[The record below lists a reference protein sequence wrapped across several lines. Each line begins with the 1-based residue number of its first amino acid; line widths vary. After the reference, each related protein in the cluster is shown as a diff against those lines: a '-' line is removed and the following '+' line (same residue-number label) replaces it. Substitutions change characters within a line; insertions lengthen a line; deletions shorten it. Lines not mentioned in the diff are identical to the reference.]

1 MKLAAN
7 VKLKEFNHNTEDM
20 EKIEEIMHMFN
31 DYSAQVLEETSQA
44 TEILDADYSKTD
56 IANAVEEY
64 GHLSSEKK
72 NKLKYLLWK

>member
-31 DYSAQVLEETSQA
+31 DYSDQVLEGTS
-44 TEILDADYSKTD
+44 
-56 IANAVEEY
+56 
-64 GHLSSEKK
+64 
-72 NKLKYLLWK
+72 